1 MNSAYKLFITT
12 KNKNWKHTHNVT
24 FPLTHKGLFDAEDL
38 FKSMQEEPSLQKLM
52 LLRCDSNGQMHLLKQ
67 YEREE
72 KK

>member
-12 KNKNWKHTHNVT
+12 KNKNRKFTHNVT
-24 FPLTHKGLFDAEDL
+24 FPLTHKGMYDAENL

-52 LLRCDSNGQMHLLKQ
+52 LLRCDSNGRMHLLKQ

-72 KK
+72 KA

>member
-12 KNKNWKHTHNVT
+12 NNKNRKFTHNVT
-24 FPLTHKGLFDAEDL
+24 FPLTHKGMYDAENL

-52 LLRCDSNGQMHLLKQ
+52 LFRCDGNGHLYLLKQ

-72 KK
+72 KA

>member
-12 KNKNWKHTHNVT
+12 KNKNWKHTHSVT

-38 FKSMQEEPSLQKLM
+38 FKSMKEEPSLQKLM
-52 LLRCDSNGQMHLLKQ
+52 LFRCDSNGRMHLLKQ

>member
-52 LLRCDSNGQMHLLKQ
+52 LFRCDGNGRLHLLKQ

>member
-12 KNKNWKHTHNVT
+12 KNKNRKFTHSVT
-24 FPLTHKGLFDAEDL
+24 FPLTHKGLYDAEDL

-52 LLRCDSNGQMHLLKQ
+52 LFRCDGNGRLHLLKQ

-72 KK
+72 KS

>member
-12 KNKNWKHTHNVT
+12 KNKNRKFTHSVT
-24 FPLTHKGLFDAEDL
+24 FPLTHKVLYDAEDL

-52 LLRCDSNGQMHLLKQ
+52 LFRCDNNGRMHLLKQ

-72 KK
+72 KA